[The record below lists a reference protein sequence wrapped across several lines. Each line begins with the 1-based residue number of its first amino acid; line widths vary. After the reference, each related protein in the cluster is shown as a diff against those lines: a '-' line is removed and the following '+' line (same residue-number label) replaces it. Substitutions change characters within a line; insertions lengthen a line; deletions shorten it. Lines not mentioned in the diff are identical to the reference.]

1 MTMSWRLWKSSR
13 WPKKCSVKSLGL
25 QSPEKALSPR
35 TAGGGSA
42 RDGAWLH
49 GSRKWLSGNNDI
61 FQGMG
66 GWIKDMK
73 YVHLVP
79 NDDTA
84 PVNIGWGFLSHIP
97 HAPQLVQTCFV
108 NESSLMKGVKRNLCH
123 DPPAEISLR
132 ASWLESAPVHS
143 RLILGKALYVMI
155 SRCLLCLYIF
165 TQPMPVCHHSQLGS
179 LQQYQC
185 NWKRP

>member
-13 WPKKCSVKSLGL
+13 WPKQCSVKNQGL

-66 GWIKDMK
+66 GWVKDVK

-97 HAPQLVQTCFV
+97 HAPQFVQTWLV
-108 NESSLMKGVKRNLCH
+108 NKFNERCKKKSVPRPTSRDQFESILVGVSTSAQPAYPGKSSLRNN
-123 DPPAEISLR
+123 
-132 ASWLESAPVHS
+132 
-143 RLILGKALYVMI
+143 K
-155 SRCLLCLYIF
+155 
-165 TQPMPVCHHSQLGS
+165 
-179 LQQYQC
+179 
-185 NWKRP
+185 